1 MKRLVSPLLIALV
14 GILLISACSTV
25 PITGRRQFLLT
36 TEDQEMALGLEAYE
50 QVKAESP
57 PSKNPKYNA
66 VAKRVADRISAVTK
80 KDNFEWEIIVV
91 ASNVP
96 NAFCL
101 PGGKMMVN
109 EGIFPVCANE
119 AGLACVI
126 GHEVAH
132 AIARHGGERM
142 SQNMAKEVVLGMV
155 DAGMQEQDEETRQ
168 LTRAAL
174 GMGAQVGFMLP
185 YSRKHE
191 SEADHMGLLYMA
203 EAGYDPGEGPKFW
216 ERFGKMMEGAE
227 KPPEFLSTHPSDETR
242 AADLKELLKKA
253 QKVYEKAPQKYGAG
267 EGLR

>member
-1 MKRLVSPLLIALV
+1 MKRPVQPLLFALV
-14 GILLISACSTV
+14 TFLLISACSTV

-36 TEDQEMALGLEAYE
+36 TEEQEMALGLEAYE

-57 PSKNPKYNA
+57 PSRNQKYIT
-66 VAKRVADRISAVTK
+66 VAKRVADRISMVTK
-80 KDNFEWEIIVV
+80 KDIFEWEIIVV
-91 ASNVP
+91 ASAVP

-155 DAGMQEQDEETRQ
+155 DAGISGQSEETRQ
-168 LTRAAL
+168 LTQAAL

-191 SEADHMGLLYMA
+191 SEADHMGLMYMA
-203 EAGYDPGEGPKFW
+203 EAGYDPAEGPRFW
-216 ERFGKMMEGAE
+216 RRFGEMTAGAE
-227 KPPEFLSTHPSDETR
+227 KPPEFLSTHPADETR
-242 AADLKELLKKA
+242 AADLQELLKKA
-253 QKVYEKAPQKYGAG
+253 RKVYEKAPQKYGIG
-267 EGLR
+267 ESLR